1 MGRDAHSTRFFF
13 VLIFRRP
20 VSRLKLREI
29 SIPAEISENAYAE
42 RRRAACPNRMALY
55 AGDAPDHSALLTA
68 ATERSIGAIKTFD
81 PQSFETGK

>member
-55 AGDAPDHSALLTA
+55 AGDASRPFRFADRRYRAFN
-68 ATERSIGAIKTFD
+68 RSD
-81 PQSFETGK
+81 QSLRPSKF